1 MYFHPDETII
11 EVNKNDILFRD
22 FHAIKHVYF
31 VIEGTFKVYKYSED
45 GVEKIVDILTDD
57 DYLAV
62 TLMFGSKKDY
72 GLNCSA
78 LSKSKV
84 VKLTVDQ
91 MYEAFKDREVL
102 KDYMYFTS
110 RKLINFKNYLANSTD
125 VEERI
130 IIALRELYDR
140 FGKEVLGEKIIYL
153 PFSKTDLASFI
164 GLRRETLSRKLSILV
179 DEGKIQVDKN
189 KILLKI

>member
-22 FHAIKHVYF
+22 FHAIKYVYY

-45 GVEKIVDILTDD
+45 GVEKIVDILTNN

-84 VKLTVDQ
+84 VKVTVNQ
-91 MYEAFKDREVL
+91 MFEAFVDRKIL
-102 KDYMYFTS
+102 KDYMHFTS

-140 FGKEVLGEKIIYL
+140 FGKEVQGVKTIYL

-179 DEGKIQVDKN
+179 SEGKIEVDKN
-189 KILLKI
+189 KILLNI

>member
-1 MYFHPDETII
+1 MYFHPDETIV

-22 FHAIKHVYF
+22 FHTIRYVYF
-31 VIEGTFKVYKYSED
+31 VLEGTFKVYKYSED
-45 GVEKIVDILTDD
+45 GVEKIVDILTDN

-62 TLMFGSKKDY
+62 TLMFGSKKY
-72 GLNCSA
+72 YELNCSA
-78 LSKSKV
+78 LSKSKI

-91 MYEAFKDREVL
+91 MYEALKDREIL
-102 KDYMYFTS
+102 KDYMHFTS

-130 IIALRELYDR
+130 MIALRELYDR
-140 FGKEVLGEKIIYL
+140 FGKEALGVKTIYL

-179 DEGKIQVDKN
+179 EEGKIQVNKN
-189 KILLKI
+189 KILLKF

>member
-22 FHAIKHVYF
+22 FHAIKYVYF

-45 GVEKIVDILTDD
+45 GVEKIVDILTDN

-84 VKLTVDQ
+84 VKVTVNQ
-91 MYEAFKDREVL
+91 MFEAFVDRKIL
-102 KDYMYFTS
+102 KDYMHFTS

-140 FGKEVLGEKIIYL
+140 FGKEVQGVKTIYL

-179 DEGKIQVDKN
+179 SEGKIEVDKN
-189 KILLKI
+189 KILLNI